1 MKTSMSRKLTSACER
16 TAALEHLER
25 HGWTN
30 AELIWEQIQEEAAT
44 VWLGGD
50 EDEAM
55 ELWQGALEITD
66 EHFAPHDLRRVTSR
80 LNASAGSVDTEV
92 AARDW
97 EKGES
102 WVSSLKPVVR
112 ARSSMFHLRLRT
124 KHPGAYDDPDLEAYR
139 VLARR
144 GLDQL
149 HGEHGADGFRQR
161 VVLWQAQKPRG
172 FNDYRKLL
180 AAVLLLRYP
189 D

>member
-1 MKTSMSRKLTSACER
+1 MKTSMSRKPISACEHE
-16 TAALEHLER
+16 AAVEHLER
-25 HGWTN
+25 HGWSN
-30 AELIWEQIQEEAAT
+30 AELIWEQIQEEAAG
-44 VWLGGD
+44 VWLCGD

-55 ELWQGALEITD
+55 ELWQGALEVAD
-66 EHFAPHDLRRVTSR
+66 DHLAPHDLRRVTSR
-80 LNASAGSVDTEV
+80 INASAGSVDAEA

-97 EKGES
+97 EKGER

-124 KHPGAYDDPDLEAYR
+124 KHPGGYDGPDLEAYR
-139 VLARR
+139 ALFQR
-144 GLDQL
+144 GLNQL
-149 HGEHGADGFRQR
+149 RGGHGADGFRQR
-161 VVLWQAQKPRG
+161 VARWQEQKPPG